1 MKRLES
7 MAEVIKEELARQVS
21 REVELPE
28 GILLTIT
35 RIEITDDKQQAGVFI
50 SLLAPLDKKSTKR
63 EKSALGESF
72 SYRRENSSKK
82 NYLTGLGGSDNTDEM
97 RRQILDLL
105 FKTTPFLQRML
116 NRKLRTR
123 PVPRIRFLIDEEE
136 LKRQRIEELLGQVE
150 KNEL

>member
-7 MAEVIKEELARQVS
+7 MAEVIKEELAQQIL

-28 GILLTIT
+28 GVLLTIT
-35 RIEITDDKQQAGVFI
+35 RIEITDDKQQAKVLF
-50 SLLAPLDKKSTKR
+50 SL
-63 EKSALGESF
+63 
-72 SYRRENSSKK
+72 
-82 NYLTGLGGSDNTDEM
+82 LGGSDNTDAM

-105 FKTTPFLQRML
+105 FRATPFLQRML
-116 NRKLRTR
+116 NRQLRTR